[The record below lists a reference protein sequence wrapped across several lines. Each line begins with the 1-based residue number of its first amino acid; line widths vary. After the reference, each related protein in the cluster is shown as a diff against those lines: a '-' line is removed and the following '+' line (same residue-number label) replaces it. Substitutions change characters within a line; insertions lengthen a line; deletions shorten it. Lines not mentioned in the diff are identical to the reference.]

1 MAEEVEVFLSELEP
15 ESDLELAESPDEPLE
30 LDELSDEELDP
41 FDDPA
46 GTVLD
51 PLRLSVR

>member
-1 MAEEVEVFLSELEP
+1 VAEEVELFLSELDP
-15 ESDLELAESPDEPLE
+15 ESDLELAESLDEPLE
-30 LDELSDEELDP
+30 LPELSAGEVDP
-41 FDDPA
+41 LDDPT